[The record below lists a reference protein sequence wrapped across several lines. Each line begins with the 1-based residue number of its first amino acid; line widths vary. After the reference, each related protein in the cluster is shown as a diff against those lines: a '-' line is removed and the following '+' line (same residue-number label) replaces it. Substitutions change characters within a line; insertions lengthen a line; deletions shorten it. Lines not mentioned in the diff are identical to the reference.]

1 MNKRLEIMLNHISIW
16 QMVIDVCL
24 VTSILVMAFRYA
36 KSTRVHALLPRV
48 VELEGRISVL
58 MAETEGRAKHIS
70 EQLLRREQSLKAHIS
85 DLEKREKELGINLD
99 DGDALTKELALL
111 GESAR
116 REALE
121 LERLL
126 AEVRQAREEQIPAK
140 RGERRREYERLRDP
154 SSIQDSQLTES
165 RAEDYRSSSTRGE
178 SRRAAEWLDQA
189 ASKDESVTSSNDQQT
204 GVKTLMDSYKAAEE
218 MLKMGRGATE
228 VSERTSLP
236 IEGVKRLAQMIEIE
250 RDERSD
256 VSARYSAGRAS
267 ADPRLGA
274 LGVSRRSTS
283 AL

>member
-1 MNKRLEIMLNHISIW
+1 
-16 QMVIDVCL
+16 
-24 VTSILVMAFRYA
+24 
-36 KSTRVHALLPRV
+36 
-48 VELEGRISVL
+48 
-58 MAETEGRAKHIS
+58 
-70 EQLLRREQSLKAHIS
+70 LK
-85 DLEKREKELGINLD
+85 N
-99 DGDALTKELALL
+99 ALTKELALL

-154 SSIQDSQLTES
+154 RSIHGEQESES
-165 RAEDYRSSSTRGE
+165 RADDYMTSSTRGE
-178 SRRAAEWLDQA
+178 SRRASEWLEKA
-189 ASKDESVTSSNDQQT
+189 TSKDESGAGSNDQPASFR
-204 GVKTLMDSYKAAEE
+204 TLKDSYLAAEE

-256 VSARYSAGRAS
+256 LTAKYSASRVNS
-267 ADPRLGA
+267 DPRLGA

-283 AL
+283 AV